1 MQSTEKGTTS
11 TSRKNAFEPNAFEP
25 DFLRDLAQRGE
36 VSTAPDAEMQG
47 PWKVSPMPGKR
58 FGVFRDWEDP
68 GEGGNG
74 AAEGD
79 VAQGDV
85 PEAVFEHREHALL
98 AAAVLPS
105 TGREPLFDLDSEREP
120 EGYAIDSVWGDR
132 WVTTVGRLRCFHPDV
147 VEALHV
153 VESVVRSPVA
163 LANLLEAAGPSA
175 LELAGRILRRRLEEA
190 REE

>member
-1 MQSTEKGTTS
+1 MQSTEKS
-11 TSRKNAFEPNAFEP
+11 TATPTKTGRKNAFEP

-58 FGVFRDWEDP
+58 FGVFREWEGP
-68 GEGGNG
+68 GSEG
-74 AAEGD
+74 AES
-79 VAQGDV
+79 DV

-105 TGREPLFDLDSEREP
+105 TGREPLFDLDSEKTP

-132 WVTTVGRLRCFHPDV
+132 WVTRVGRLRCFHPDV
-147 VEALHV
+147 TQALHV
-153 VESVVRSPVA
+153 VESVIRSPVA

-175 LELAGRILRRRLEEA
+175 LEMVGRILRRRLE
-190 REE
+190 